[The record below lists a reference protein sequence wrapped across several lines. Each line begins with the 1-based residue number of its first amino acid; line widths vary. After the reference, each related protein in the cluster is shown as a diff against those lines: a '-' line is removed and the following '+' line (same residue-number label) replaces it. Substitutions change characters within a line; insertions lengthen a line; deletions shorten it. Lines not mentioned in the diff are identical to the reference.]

1 MSFGTAS
8 LRRGQRGGW
17 LNPVLA
23 WSPAAAARGCAHGSY
38 FLKRFLIA
46 KAEVIMI
53 HNVMLDSLRRMF
65 DGSRVR
71 VRQWSL
77 KKKTIA
83 TISAPL
89 FVGLAVVIATRL
101 VNGPSSP
108 PCVPNSVFVSEDNI
122 TDKTNIAA
130 RKQFTKSWTLR
141 NPGVQGLC
149 MWTTEYNVVWIG
161 GPLLANQPT
170 YFLTQNVAPG
180 QDAAIRI
187 VMKAPARPGEYK
199 SIWILRTPTG
209 IRFGDPFW
217 VDIIVPR
224 SRR

>member
-1 MSFGTAS
+1 MA
-8 LRRGQRGGW
+8 
-17 LNPVLA
+17 
-23 WSPAAAARGCAHGSY
+23 
-38 FLKRFLIA
+38 
-46 KAEVIMI
+46 

-65 DGSRVR
+65 DSSRVR

-77 KKKTIA
+77 KRKIIA

-101 VNGPSSP
+101 VNGPSGP
-108 PCVPNSVFVSEDNI
+108 PCVPNSVFVGEDKI
-122 TDKTNIAA
+122 TDKTNIAG

-149 MWTTEYNVVWIG
+149 TWTTEYNVVWIG

-170 YFLTQNVAPG
+170 YFLTQNVTPG

-209 IRFGDPFW
+209 VRFGDPFW